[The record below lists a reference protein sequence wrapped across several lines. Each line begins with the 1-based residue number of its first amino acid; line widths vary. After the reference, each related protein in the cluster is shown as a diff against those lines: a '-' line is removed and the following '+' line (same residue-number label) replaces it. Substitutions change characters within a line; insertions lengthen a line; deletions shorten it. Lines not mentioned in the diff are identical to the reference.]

1 MEILS
6 QFLLRLTFGLAFG
19 MAITSPQKVSSG
31 FFRNHLYVT
40 LGLATLAAVVLFQI
54 SNSAAWLAAT
64 AAVVSFLGAAF
75 WLYESKGAGGLALWL
90 VMGASMAG
98 ALIAMPTHTQAELPR
113 AMQMIAVATSG
124 LLLGVTTT
132 AMLLGHWY
140 LNAPGMELQPL
151 RRLIHV
157 AMSNTAVQALVCG
170 AGLAAE
176 LSSRSFSLP
185 WLLFVTLRWSFGLL
199 GVFGLLWMAR
209 QTLKIPNT
217 QSATGILYVAVIGVF
232 VGELT
237 SALLSVESAFPL

>member
-1 MEILS
+1 MEILA

-40 LGLATLAAVVLFQI
+40 LGLATLASVVLFQM
-54 SNSAAWLAAT
+54 SDSAAWLAVT
-64 AAVVSFLGAAF
+64 AAMASFFGAAF
-75 WLYESKGAGGLALWL
+75 WLYESKRAGRLALWI
-90 VMGASMAG
+90 VMTVSLGG
-98 ALIAMPTHTQAELPR
+98 ALLALPTYTHVELPR
-113 AMQMIAVATSG
+113 SLRLIAVATSG
-124 LLLGVTTT
+124 LLLGVTTL

-140 LNAPGMELQPL
+140 LNAPGMELEPL
-151 RRLIHV
+151 RRLINV
-157 AMSNTAVQALVCG
+157 AMTNVGIQALVCG
-170 AGLAAE
+170 TGLAAE
-176 LSSRSFSLP
+176 LSSREFSLA
-185 WLLFVTLRWSFGLL
+185 WLLFVALRWSFGLL

-237 SALLSVESAFPL
+237 SALLSAESAFPL